1 MQTADGRGSARRSE
15 FTLVPYSQAGTGASA
30 HAISD
35 ALYHRGVL
43 ASGDQLGPYII
54 LSRAGAG
61 GMGEVY
67 QARDTRLDRIVA
79 IKVLGGT
86 NGRQDLR
93 DRFQREA
100 RAISKLNH
108 PHVCT
113 VHDVGQH
120 NGIDYLVME
129 YLKGETL
136 DARLS
141 RSSLAFDEVLRWAAQ
156 IANGLDRAHRSGI
169 VHRDLKPS
177 NIMLT
182 SDGAKLLD
190 FGLAKGRITP
200 ALDEMDDFASPDHCR
215 DVS

>member
-1 MQTADGRGSARRSE
+1 
-15 FTLVPYSQAGTGASA
+15 
-30 HAISD
+30 
-35 ALYHRGVL
+35 
-43 ASGDQLGPYII
+43 
-54 LSRAGAG
+54 
-61 GMGEVY
+61 MGEVY

-79 IKVLGGT
+79 IKVLGAT

-93 DRFQREA
+93 ERFQREA

-136 DARLS
+136 ENRLS
-141 RSSLAFDEVLRWAAQ
+141 RSSLALDEVLRWGAQ

-200 ALDEMDDFASPDHCR
+200 ASEERPTSRPLTTAGTLLVRF
-215 DVS
+215 

>member
-1 MQTADGRGSARRSE
+1 MLRLMTVRTSGQGRTKDPMRCIIAVCWG
-15 FTLVPYSQAGTGASA
+15 QGINWG
-30 HAISD
+30 
-35 ALYHRGVL
+35 LYV
-43 ASGDQLGPYII
+43 I
-54 LSRAGAG
+54 LSRAGSG

-79 IKVLGGT
+79 IKVLGAT

-113 VHDVGQH
+113 VYDVGQH

-136 DARLS
+136 EDRLS
-141 RSSLAFDEVLRWAAQ
+141 RSSLTLDEVLRWGTQ

-182 SDGAKLLD
+182 SDG
-190 FGLAKGRITP
+190 T
-200 ALDEMDDFASPDHCR
+200 
-215 DVS
+215 